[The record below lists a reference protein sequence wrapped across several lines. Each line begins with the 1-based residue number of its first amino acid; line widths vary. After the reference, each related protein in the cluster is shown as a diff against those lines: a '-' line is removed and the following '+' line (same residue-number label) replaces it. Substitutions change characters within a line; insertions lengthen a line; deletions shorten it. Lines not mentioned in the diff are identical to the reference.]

1 MDKKKKV
8 KNVGQVNEVKNAY
21 PVPRKAFNEALYRMA
36 MTMTIEEID
45 DSKTMIITELTP
57 GIDRKEWTEICQ
69 TLGAMDR
76 ALFSCVR
83 ERIQEIVAGYQEG
96 LQEACV

>member
-21 PVPRKAFNEALYRMA
+21 PVPRKAFNEALHQMA
-36 MTMTIEEID
+36 MTMEIEEID
-45 DSKTMIITELTP
+45 ESKGYVIVELTE
-57 GIDRKEWTEICQ
+57 GIDHAQWEETCRM
-69 TLGAMDR
+69 LGTMDR
-76 ALFSCVR
+76 DLFSCVR
-83 ERIQEIVAGYQEG
+83 ERIQAIVAGYQEG